1 MDNNPASGRVMEKSG
16 LKYETRLRARINDK
30 MGRKNDLIVYSLTK
44 EEYEKEKQNGWS
56 CTGFD
61 RKT

>member
-1 MDNNPASGRVMEKSG
+1 MEKSG

-44 EEYEKEKQNGWS
+44 EEYKKEKQNG
-56 CTGFD
+56 
-61 RKT
+61 